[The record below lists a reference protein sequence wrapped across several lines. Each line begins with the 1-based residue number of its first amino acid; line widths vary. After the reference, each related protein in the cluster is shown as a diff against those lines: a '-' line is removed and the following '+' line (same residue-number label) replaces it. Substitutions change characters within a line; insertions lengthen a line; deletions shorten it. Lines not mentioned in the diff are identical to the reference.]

1 MLITRK
7 SGDRSWLMLIAEFI
21 LVVGGV
27 LVALWLDSVKQSYR
41 DRLLEKQYLE
51 ELEEDL
57 SMDLE
62 EVGSTILTAKDR
74 LAAAERLMVASGC
87 SFHQDSERKVQPTTS
102 NGQEVELVL
111 EIHVI
116 DGSRAAI
123 NELQGSG
130 NLRVMRDRSLVR
142 SLQDYYSDWD
152 RKVEGEHGQ
161 LRPDLQHLR
170 RALSDIAIAADH
182 GMTLEEL
189 GAIISQNQIV
199 QAELRQAHYQAGRQI
214 KRLTKLDSNVRKT
227 LAEVRAQFAEF

>member
-7 SGDRSWLMLIAEFI
+7 SEGRSWLMLIAEFI

-27 LVALWLDSVKQSYR
+27 LVALWLDSVKQGYR
-41 DRLLEKQYLE
+41 DRLLENQYLV

-62 EVGSTILTAKDR
+62 EVSSTIATAKAR
-74 LAAAERLMVASGC
+74 LAAAERLMLASGC
-87 SFHQDSERKVQPTTS
+87 AFRRNPELKLAPTNS
-102 NGQEVELVL
+102 YGKEIELVL

-116 DGSRAAI
+116 DGARAAI

-142 SLQDYYSDWD
+142 RLQDYYSEWD

-170 RALSDIAIAADH
+170 RALSDVAIAADH
-182 GMTLEEL
+182 GMTIEEI
-189 GAIISQNQIV
+189 GAIIAKNPIV

-214 KRLTKLDSNVRKT
+214 LRLNKLDGNVRKT
-227 LAEVRAQFAEF
+227 LADVQAQSL